1 MWHSFLLCHKI
12 QSALQGISYC
22 YFYISFNF
30 RCIYIDKI
38 VYLIDKAGAG
48 VKMEEDEG
56 IFDTYKV
63 RLRLAQ
69 ADSARSQENFI
80 VALKQQSQTHGVRF
94 IISFPLPNR

>member
-1 MWHSFLLCHKI
+1 MFQTFRLNSFVLCHKMLCHSRHFLFLLFQI
-12 QSALQGISYC
+12 
-22 YFYISFNF
+22 FNF

-48 VKMEEDEG
+48 VNMEEDEG

-80 VALKQQSQTHGVRF
+80 VALKQLSQTHGVRF
-94 IISFPLPNR
+94 